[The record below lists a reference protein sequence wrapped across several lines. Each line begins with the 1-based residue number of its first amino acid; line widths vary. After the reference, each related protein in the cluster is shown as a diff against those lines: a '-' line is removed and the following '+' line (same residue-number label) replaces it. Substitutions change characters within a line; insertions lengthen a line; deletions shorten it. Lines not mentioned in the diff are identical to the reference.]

1 VSLLSPFC
9 VKMATPL
16 CRHLLRHTSSLS
28 SFLSRDLQKFGA
40 SNRSFSVSK
49 YLSSYFYT
57 KKHEWVKL
65 ENGTGTVGISDY
77 AQVQLGDI
85 VYVEFPEVG
94 AELEA
99 NEMSGC
105 LESVKAASEVYCPVN
120 GTVSEVN
127 SALEDTP
134 GLVNQSPLTDGW
146 LFKMKVA
153 SDVDTSELMDT
164 AAYEEYVG
172 TLEEH

>member
-1 VSLLSPFC
+1 
-9 VKMATPL
+9 
-16 CRHLLRHTSSLS
+16 
-28 SFLSRDLQKFGA
+28 
-40 SNRSFSVSK
+40 
-49 YLSSYFYT
+49 
-57 KKHEWVKL
+57 L